1 MAEPKIKDIILDD
14 YPEDLVTLAENIG
27 QRLAKSDGLT
37 TSQIRNIFGEARKIQ
52 SRWSKP
58 SNSQRVALV
67 LLQPKLAY
75 QAARHRQVEYLKTC
89 LTDAIQ
95 AVVSPIPQGNDKD
108 DTEFKRFRRFM
119 DFFEAILAY
128 HKANG
133 GRD

>member
-1 MAEPKIKDIILDD
+1 MANTEIVKIIQYDEP
-14 YPEDLVTLAENIG
+14 EALVKLAENIG
-27 QRLAKSDGLT
+27 KRLALDDKLT

-52 SRWSKP
+52 SRWTIT
-58 SNSQRVALV
+58 NSQRTALV

-75 QAARHRQVEYLKTC
+75 QAARHRQVEYLKSC

-95 AVVSPIPQGNDKD
+95 AVVSEGSERDQK
-108 DTEFKRFRRFM
+108 ELERFRRFM

-128 HKANG
+128 HKASG

>member
-1 MAEPKIKDIILDD
+1 VANTEIVKIIQYDEP
-14 YPEDLVTLAENIG
+14 EALVKLAENIG
-27 QRLAKSDGLT
+27 KRLALDDKLT

-52 SRWSKP
+52 SRWTIT
-58 SNSQRVALV
+58 NSQRTALV

-75 QAARHRQVEYLKTC
+75 QAARHRQVEYLKSC

-95 AVVSPIPQGNDKD
+95 AVVSEGSERDQK
-108 DTEFKRFRRFM
+108 ELERFRRFM

-128 HKANG
+128 HKASG

>member
-1 MAEPKIKDIILDD
+1 MANTEIVKIIHYDEP
-14 YPEDLVTLAENIG
+14 EALVKLAENIG
-27 QRLAKSDGLT
+27 KRLALDDKLT

-52 SRWSKP
+52 SRWTIT
-58 SNSQRVALV
+58 NSQRTALV

-75 QAARHRQVEYLKTC
+75 QAARHRQVEYLKSC

-95 AVVSPIPQGNDKD
+95 AVVSEGSDRDQK
-108 DTEFKRFRRFM
+108 ELERFRRFM

-128 HKANG
+128 HKASG